1 MRILLTGA
9 TGYVG
14 RNLLSLLQKMGH
26 EIVCVSRHPP
36 LSEENITWVQ
46 GSLDDLP
53 FLRRTMA
60 GIDMAYY
67 LVHAMEEKGDFSERD
82 RLYATCFAKAAKER
96 GVHRIIYLGGLGDDK
111 QKLSKHLKSR
121 HEVGDIL
128 RSSNIEVIEF
138 RASIIIGKGSFSFE
152 LLSKLVD
159 RLPFMILPRW
169 VHVPTQPISI
179 TDVIRYLTL
188 ALYLPSAESMI
199 LEIGG
204 KDVVTYGQLMQ
215 RYAQLKHLKRKMI
228 SVPFLTPFLS
238 GLWIALVTPYHFRVG
253 MKLVESLRCATVAHD
268 IQAKLLFPFE
278 PMGIDEAL
286 QKALEPPHN

>member
-26 EIVCVSRHPP
+26 EIVCLSRQPRI
-36 LSEENITWVQ
+36 SEENITWIQ

-67 LVHAMEEKGDFSERD
+67 LVHAMEEKGDFTKRD
-82 RLYATCFAKAAKER
+82 RQYATNFAQAAKER
-96 GVHRIIYLGGLGDDK
+96 GVHRIIYLGGLGSDNHV
-111 QKLSKHLKSR
+111 LSKHLKSR
-121 HEVGDIL
+121 HEVGEIL
-128 RSSNIEVIEF
+128 RSSKIETVEF

-152 LLSKLVD
+152 LLKRLVD
-159 RLPFMILPRW
+159 RLPFMLLPKW

-179 TDVIRYLTL
+179 TDIVRYLTL
-188 ALYLPSAESMI
+188 ALYLPVGESLI

-204 KDVVTYGQLMQ
+204 KDVITYGQLMEK
-215 RYAQLKHLKRKMI
+215 YAHLAHLKRKMI
-228 SVPFLTPFLS
+228 PVPFLTPCLS

-253 MKLVESLRCATVAHD
+253 MKLVQSLRCATVAHD
-268 IQAKLLFPFE
+268 IKARLLFPFE

-286 QKALEPPHN
+286 QKALDLQG